1 MRFLDLCI
9 MLVVVTAV
17 LWGASVALPEIRE
30 FIHELATFYIW
41 I

>member
-1 MRFLDLCI
+1 MRFLDICI
-9 MLVVVTAV
+9 LLVVGTAV

-30 FIHELATFYIW
+30 FIHELSTVSLW